1 VALETSWQWVASA
14 ITDKGN
20 VRQANEDAILDQPQS
35 GLWVVADGMGGHEA
49 GEVASGAIVAS
60 LAEVGAIDQT
70 SNFVNAVEDSLIDTN
85 RRLYAA
91 SSTQGKVMG
100 STVAAVLA
108 LPGHCLCMWAGDSRV
123 YRLRNFELE
132 ELTTDHSEVEEL
144 IAEGSL
150 AREDAEGYPGENVIT
165 RAVGGEE
172 ELYLEVK
179 LFDLAH
185 KDRYL
190 ICSDGLYKD
199 VKIHEIQEIL
209 SDGGISSVCQRLID
223 CAKSRRCSDN
233 VSVIGV
239 DFELR

>member
-1 VALETSWQWVASA
+1 M
-14 ITDKGN
+14 GN
-20 VRQANEDAILDQPQS
+20 VRKANEDAILDRPQS

-49 GEVASGAIVAS
+49 GEVASGAIVAGLS
-60 LAEVGAIDQT
+60 QLDAIDQV
-70 SNFVNAVEDSLIDTN
+70 SKFVNTVEDSLMDVN
-85 RRLYAA
+85 RRLFAA
-91 SSTQGKVMG
+91 SSSQGKVMG

-150 AREDAEGYPGENVIT
+150 KREDAEGYPGENIIT

-172 ELYLEVK
+172 DLYLEVR
-179 LFDLAH
+179 LFELAH

-199 VKIHEIQEIL
+199 VTIPEIQEIL
-209 SDGGISSVCQRLID
+209 SDGDIASACRRLMD

-239 DFELR
+239 DFEQR

>member
-1 VALETSWQWVASA
+1 
-14 ITDKGN
+14 
-20 VRQANEDAILDQPQS
+20 
-35 GLWVVADGMGGHEA
+35 MGGHEA
-49 GEVASGAIVAS
+49 GEVASGAIVAGLS
-60 LAEVGAIDQT
+60 QVVDIDQA
-70 SNFVNAVEDSLIDTN
+70 SKFVDAVEDCLIEVN
-85 RRLYAA
+85 RRLFAA
-91 SSTQGKVMG
+91 SSSQGKVMG

-123 YRLRNFELE
+123 YRLRNFELQ

-150 AREDAEGYPGENVIT
+150 ARADADGYPGENVIT

-172 ELYLEVK
+172 DLFLEVK
-179 LFDLAH
+179 LFEMAH

-190 ICSDGLYKD
+190 LCSDGLYKD
-199 VKIHEIQEIL
+199 VKFHEIQEIL
-209 SDGGISSVCQRLID
+209 SDGDVTSACRRLID

-239 DFELR
+239 DFEQR

>member
-1 VALETSWQWVASA
+1 V
-14 ITDKGN
+14 
-20 VRQANEDAILDQPQS
+20 NEDAIFDRPQS

-49 GEVASGAIVAS
+49 GEVASGAIVAGLS
-60 LAEVGAIDQT
+60 QVVDIDQA
-70 SNFVNAVEDSLIDTN
+70 SKFVDAVEDCLIEVN
-85 RRLYAA
+85 RRLFAA
-91 SSTQGKVMG
+91 SSSQGKVMG

-123 YRLRNFELE
+123 YRLRNFELQ

-150 AREDAEGYPGENVIT
+150 ARADADGYPGENVIT

-172 ELYLEVK
+172 DLFLEVK
-179 LFDLAH
+179 LFEMAH

-190 ICSDGLYKD
+190 LCSDGLYKD
-199 VKIHEIQEIL
+199 VKFHEIQEIL
-209 SDGGISSVCQRLID
+209 SDGDVTSACRRLID

-239 DFELR
+239 DFEQR

>member
-1 VALETSWQWVASA
+1 MDTTWQWVSSG
-14 ITDKGN
+14 ITDVGN
-20 VRQANEDAILDQPQS
+20 VRQINEDAILDRPQT

-49 GEVASGAIVAS
+49 GEVASSSIVAALS
-60 LAEVGAIDQT
+60 KLGDFDRPKK
-70 SNFVNAVEDSLIDTN
+70 FVDAVEDCLIEVNKQLFALSAED
-85 RRLYAA
+85 
-91 SSTQGKVMG
+91 GKVIG

-123 YRLRNFELE
+123 YRLRNFELQ

-165 RAVGGEE
+165 RAVGGEQD
-172 ELYLEVK
+172 LYLEVR
-179 LFDLAH
+179 LFELSH

-199 VKIHEIQEIL
+199 VRVDEIRELL
-209 SDGGISSVCQRLID
+209 SDGGITVACQKLLD

-233 VSVIGV
+233 VSIIGV
-239 DFELR
+239 DFEQR

>member
-1 VALETSWQWVASA
+1 M
-14 ITDKGN
+14 
-20 VRQANEDAILDQPQS
+20 NEDAIFDRPQS

-49 GEVASGAIVAS
+49 GEVASGAIVAGLS
-60 LAEVGAIDQT
+60 QVVDIDQA
-70 SNFVNAVEDSLIDTN
+70 SKFVDAVEDCLIEVN
-85 RRLYAA
+85 RRLFAA
-91 SSTQGKVMG
+91 SSSQGKVMG

-123 YRLRNFELE
+123 YRLRNFELQ

-150 AREDAEGYPGENVIT
+150 ARADADGYPGENVIT

-172 ELYLEVK
+172 DLFLEVK
-179 LFDLAH
+179 LFEMAH

-190 ICSDGLYKD
+190 LCSDGLYKD
-199 VKIHEIQEIL
+199 VKFHEIQEIL
-209 SDGGISSVCQRLID
+209 SDGDVTSACRRLID

-239 DFELR
+239 DFEQR

>member
-1 VALETSWQWVASA
+1 MDTTWQWVSSG
-14 ITDKGN
+14 ISDVGN
-20 VRQANEDAILDQPQS
+20 VRKINEDAILDRPQT
-35 GLWVVADGMGGHEA
+35 GLWVVADGMGGHDA
-49 GEVASGAIVAS
+49 GDVASSAIVGS
-60 LAEVGAIDQT
+60 LAKLGDFDRPKE
-70 SNFVNAVEDSLIDTN
+70 FVDAVEDRLIDVN
-85 RRLYAA
+85 RRLYEA
-91 SSTQGKVMG
+91 SGADGRVIG

-123 YRLRNFELE
+123 YRLRNFVLE

-150 AREDAEGYPGENVIT
+150 RREDADDYPGENVIT

-172 ELYLEVK
+172 DLFLEVR
-179 LFDLAH
+179 LFELRH

-199 VKIHEIQEIL
+199 VSFDEIREFL
-209 SDGGISSVCQRLID
+209 SDGAITSACQKLLD

-233 VSVIGV
+233 VSIIGV
-239 DFELR
+239 DFEQR